1 MSDGKNQLQGV
12 IHQFVFKNNWFV
24 AVTENLVE
32 NYDMLVYTSK
42 DLINW
47 KRVNVKLNG
56 NEAICSRKK
65 PGAKEQEVQINYGL
79 QNSLLRVMSFML
91 LLVFT

>member
-1 MSDGKNQLQGV
+1 MSNLMEMKL
-12 IHQFVFKNNWFV
+12 FV
-24 AVTENLVE
+24 A
-32 NYDMLVYTSK
+32 
-42 DLINW
+42 
-47 KRVNVKLNG
+47 G
-56 NEAICSRKK
+56 KK